1 MESGQPVSSEQQEV
15 VKILNMELDAK
26 IAENPTDE
34 LLAKQRRLTK
44 INDLIGTDAARL
56 LQQRKGMPAP
66 MTTISDYYID
76 KMNKNGVEVLTESQ
90 KKEAKADFEKISKLE
105 KEVEDLREQVNKA
118 AAKELTQREINETK
132 KTVRIGG
139 TTAKKK
145 VDYVSE
151 RSKVIGDIRKKL
163 KDIRYGRNGINAVPV
178 FAINEFFAI
187 SVDVAK
193 LARLYVQEGVDKLDD
208 IVDKI
213 HDVLKS
219 ELAGLTKQDVQDMI
233 AGKYSKPRET
243 KSELQYKVESLRKEA
258 KLLNEIEAVK
268 AGKPKTEKEEI
279 KKNQR
284 ITDLNKQLITAK
296 QEAGYYD
303 DIKVRQE
310 EDATQKR
317 IESLE
322 AELKRLSERRSK
334 EKIEKGTKAE
344 KEISEKEV
352 ELKNAID
359 SENEKWADEK
369 DKARLA
375 AIDYRKLETERNR
388 QLQKVSDLKNK
399 LEILTKGQ
407 LPETKKIEYKKDVTE
422 IENLKTEV
430 KIAEKSLRE
439 NIAYQKKIDELE
451 LELQRVKERKKKEKV
466 ENKRILTD
474 QEADIRE
481 KIEAEMLAWQIEEN
495 VKKLTD
501 DLQRLKDRKEKV
513 TNPREKRA
521 LTDEEISLVN
531 KIKEE
536 KKQWAKEKAPTA
548 RLVNATER
556 INQQIKEFERRIKE
570 GDYSEKPKRI
580 NILDDTELKKKNPEL
595 FNKLLDSRDKLDD
608 IKFEYTQKM
617 AREEMNSKKG
627 FDRAVAEV
635 TKFGKEGLNTQKA
648 LKAGIDNSVVFIQ
661 NGLAVLNPMNIKA
674 TARGLKAQIDVVASE
689 NNFRRRLVEIYENK
703 PLLEMVTRS
712 GLDLIDP
719 KGFRQSIE
727 NEQFGG
733 KNWLEKIKIKIKGKD
748 YKVSDLTS
756 PFERIFAAFSNEFR
770 LQIFLRGAEQL
781 MAKGKTLDNNI
792 EDFKSLA
799 SYANNITGRGKLKAE
814 LRPADPIISS
824 LVWAPGLMS
833 SSLNIMGLG
842 DVVNLGKNKGYYR
855 AMTPEVRRYALK
867 ETAYGMAMGA
877 LIMAAMALDPDKE
890 VDSDPTSVTFGQV
903 KDTKNG
909 WSYNLFGRFT
919 PYVRYLA
926 MMTLRG
932 KMINDKPVKFDAKA
946 ETYKFFRGK
955 AAPFTGVAAD
965 LAFSQNFQGKN
976 YSLDDKGQVFSDLFE
991 PLFIKE
997 LREQM
1002 KIDGTDAILTR
1013 AIPSFMGIKVVNEKM
1028 YDKRDLES
1036 LLKDTQASS
1045 AMDKNLIF
1053 NYKQDPIG
1061 KPVTKEEFNEFVKQR
1076 DNLIGNYMTKIYE
1089 GGVPV
1094 LEGENTVIKPIKDVS
1109 KEDLMKAINKI
1120 KTLATR
1126 KVKND
1131 LFGEKPEPEEYLQED
1146 LKLTWEELLGIE
1158 EQQ

>member
-1 MESGQPVSSEQQEV
+1 MGCIYVIDGVEYNEAQLKEYLANNLEAFSAELAGIESEVRGINKAANEMRRQYLNMESYDPDVITNFEANQRAEEWLKNGGDVNKLLSDMESGEPVSSEQQEV

-34 LLAKQRRLTK
+34 LLAKQRRLTR

-118 AAKELTQREINETK
+118 AAKELTQRDINETK
-132 KTVRIGG
+132 KTRKSS
-139 TTAKKK
+139 TKK
-145 VDYVSE
+145 VDYVAE
-151 RSKVIGDIRKKL
+151 RNKVISDIRQKL
-163 KDIRYGRNGINAVPV
+163 KDIRQGRSGINAVPLPGV
-178 FAINEFFAI
+178 QEFIEIAP
-187 SVDVAK
+187 DVAK
-193 LARLYVQEGVDKLDD
+193 LARLYVQEGVENLGDL
-208 IVDKI
+208 VTKI
-213 HDVLKS
+213 HDVLRTD
-219 ELAGLTKQDVQDMI
+219 LAGLTKQDVQDMI
-233 AGKYSKPRET
+233 AGKYNEPRPT

-268 AGKPKTEKEEI
+268 AGKPKTEKEQI
-279 KKNQR
+279 RKNQR
-284 ITDLNKQLITAK
+284 IADLNKQLIEAK
-296 QEAGYYD
+296 REAGYYD
-303 DIKVRQE
+303 
-310 EDATQKR
+310 
-317 IESLE
+317 
-322 AELKRLSERRSK
+322 
-334 EKIEKGTKAE
+334 KANQP
-344 KEISEKEV
+344 V
-352 ELKNAID
+352 
-359 SENEKWADEK
+359 K
-369 DKARLA
+369 DKDQA
-375 AIDYRKLETERNR
+375 KLESS
-388 QLQKVSDLKNK
+388 VKNV
-399 LEILTKGQ
+399 EAQ
-407 LPETKKIEYKKDVTE
+407 
-422 IENLKTEV
+422 
-430 KIAEKSLRE
+430 IA
-439 NIAYQKKIDELE
+439 
-451 LELQRVKERKKKEKV
+451 
-466 ENKRILTD
+466 
-474 QEADIRE
+474 
-481 KIEAEMLAWQIEEN
+481 
-495 VKKLTD
+495 
-501 DLQRLKDRKEKV
+501 
-513 TNPREKRA
+513 
-521 LTDEEISLVN
+521 
-531 KIKEE
+531 
-536 KKQWAKEKAPTA
+536 
-548 RLVNATER
+548 
-556 INQQIKEFERRIKE
+556 EFERRIKE

-595 FNKLLDSRDKLDD
+595 FNKLLDARDKLDN

-627 FDRAVAEV
+627 LSRAVAE
-635 TKFGKEGLNTQKA
+635 TGKFAKEGFNTVKA

-674 TARGLKAQIDVVASE
+674 TAKGLKAQIDVFASE
-689 NNFRRRLVEIYENK
+689 NNFRRRLIEIYENK
-703 PLLEMVTRS
+703 PLIDMVTRS

-733 KNWLEKIKIKIKGKD
+733 QNWLDKIKFKIKGKD
-748 YKVSDLTS
+748 YKVSDITA

-770 LQIFLRGAEQL
+770 LQIFIRGAQQL
-781 MAKGKTLDNNI
+781 MAKGKTIDKNI

-855 AMTPEVRRYALK
+855 AMTPEVRSYALK
-867 ETAYGMAMGA
+867 ETAYGIAMGA

-965 LAFSQNFQGKN
+965 LAFSQNFQGKK
-976 YSLDDKGQVFSDLFE
+976 YDLDDKGQIISDLFE

-1036 LLKDTQASS
+1036 LLKDTQVSS
-1045 AMDKNLIF
+1045 TMDKNLMVS
-1053 NYKQDPIG
+1053 YKEDAVAG
-1061 KPVTKEEFNEFVKQR
+1061 KPITKEEFQKFVKQR
-1076 DNLIGNYMTKIYE
+1076 DELIGKYVTSIYE
-1089 GGVPV
+1089 KGVPV
-1094 LEGENTVIKPIKDVS
+1094 LEGENTVLKPIKDVP
-1109 KEDLMKAINKI
+1109 KEELMKAISKI
-1120 KTLATR
+1120 KTIATK
-1126 KVKND
+1126 KVKKD

-1146 LKLTWEELLGIE
+1146 LKLTWEDLLGLE
-1158 EQQ
+1158 EDQ